1 MRNTNDKKKHIEK
14 VFKLIKEYNWKKAQK
29 TISLIVNLVVW
40 DTSKDEIEIV
50 EFNSSN
56 IITVLL
62 TERHKH
68 RAFVNILILFYLLS
82 FLYLI
87 FTRWKYLIFL
97 LHLTS
102 SQALNVNRLLII
114 FYASLYTI
122 LFNLAWLILLKS
134 LSRIQSRRLLASS
147 W

>member
-87 FTRWKYLIFL
+87 FTR
-97 LHLTS
+97 
-102 SQALNVNRLLII
+102 
-114 FYASLYTI
+114 
-122 LFNLAWLILLKS
+122 
-134 LSRIQSRRLLASS
+134 
-147 W
+147 

>member
-1 MRNTNDKKKHIEK
+1 LRNTNYKEKHIEK

-29 TISLIVNLVVW
+29 TISLIIDLIIW
-40 DTSKDEIEIV
+40 DTSKDEVKIV

-62 TERHKH
+62 TKRHKH
-68 RAFVNILILFYLLS
+68 RAFINILILFYLLS

-87 FTRWKYLIFL
+87 FSRWKYLIFL

-102 SQALNVNRLLII
+102 SQALNINRLLII
-114 FYASLYTI
+114 FEASLYTI

-134 LSRIQSRRLLASS
+134 LSWIQSRRLLASS